1 MTHAAATTA
10 HDKGNIMKGTSL
22 IEVAPLALAV
32 GLGVQAGQAR
42 AQDLPLPATPS
53 PPIPTQPYEITA
65 DARLDALQRQL
76 NEQTQRLQQMRE
88 LMQAQEQQIFGL
100 QNALNEEILA
110 NARARGAPAPV
121 IVPSLNQAPTFRD
134 APAGSP
140 TYIVVG
146 PSPASVP
153 PPAISDI
160 VPTQDA
166 GPQVAQATA
175 PARSAQAAGAQAAP
189 PAAGDAQAPQRV
201 GQAPESD
208 SRPPEVAQIFD
219 QPGVLT
225 PKGKLVVEPAIQYGY
240 SANDR
245 VALVGYTIIPAIL
258 IGLIDVRQVKTTTA
272 VATLTGRYGV
282 SKRMELE
289 AKLPY
294 VYIHSDTVSREIFT
308 GSAQDRVFNARG
320 SGMGDVEL
328 TGRYQINR
336 GGADKP
342 FYIAWLRYKSRTGR
356 DLFDVTTDCV
366 TRCVANTT
374 GTGLPLDLPTG
385 SGFNAVQPG
394 ITWLYPSDPVV
405 FFGSLSYLHN
415 FKRSDV
421 SRRVLGGE
429 TEFLGDIKAGDILG
443 FNLGMGL
450 ALNEKAA
457 ISIGYDTSIVGKTKQ
472 NGEEVAGAVRTTLG
486 TLLLGGT
493 YRFSDRMS
501 LNVALGVG
509 ITRDT
514 PDMTFTAR
522 VPINF

>member
-1 MTHAAATTA
+1 
-10 HDKGNIMKGTSL
+10 MKGTSL
-22 IEVAPLALAV
+22 IEVVPLALAV

-42 AQDLPLPATPS
+42 AQVAVDPAPPVPPVPL
-53 PPIPTQPYEITA
+53 QPYEITA

-88 LMQAQEQQIFGL
+88 AMLAQEQQIFSL

-110 NARARGAPAPV
+110 NARARGAPTPV

-134 APAGSP
+134 TPAPEP

-146 PSPASVP
+146 PSP
-153 PPAISDI
+153 PPAS
-160 VPTQDA
+160 A
-166 GPQVAQATA
+166 AVAQA
-175 PARSAQAAGAQAAP
+175 GP
-189 PAAGDAQAPQRV
+189 PAQQADGTQAPQRV

-225 PKGKLVVEPAIQYGY
+225 PKNKLVLEPALQYGY

-282 SKRMELE
+282 SRRMEVE
-289 AKLPY
+289 AKVPY

-320 SGMGDVEL
+320 SGIGDVEV
-328 TGRYQINR
+328 TGRYQLNR
-336 GGADKP
+336 GGPDKP
-342 FYIAWLRYKSRTGR
+342 FYIAWLRYKSRTGQ

-394 ITWLYPSDPVV
+394 LTWLYPSDPVV
-405 FFGSLSYLHN
+405 FFGSFSYLHN
-415 FKRSDV
+415 FKRSNV
-421 SRRVLGGE
+421 SRRVLGGQ
-429 TEFLGDIKAGDILG
+429 TEFLGDIKAGDIIG

-457 ISIGYDTSIVGKTKQ
+457 ISIGYDQSIVGKTKQ
-472 NGEEVAGAVRTTLG
+472 DGREVAGAVRTTLG

-509 ITRDT
+509 VTRDT
-514 PDMTFTAR
+514 PDLTLTAR

>member
-1 MTHAAATTA
+1 
-10 HDKGNIMKGTSL
+10 MKGTSL

-32 GLGVQAGQAR
+32 SLGVQAGQAR
-42 AQDLPLPATPS
+42 AQESVMPVPPPVPA
-53 PPIPTQPYEITA
+53 QPYEITA

-76 NEQTQRLQQMRE
+76 NEQTQRLQAMRGA
-88 LMQAQEQQIFGL
+88 MQAQEQQIFNL

-121 IVPSLNQAPTFRD
+121 IVPALNQAPTFRD
-134 APAGSP
+134 SP
-140 TYIVVG
+140 PPVQTYIVNG
-146 PSPASVP
+146 PAPQATPQVP
-153 PPAISDI
+153 SGTDGAR
-160 VPTQDA
+160 T
-166 GPQVAQATA
+166 GTQVAQSG
-175 PARSAQAAGAQAAP
+175 SAQGTSP
-189 PAAGDAQAPQRV
+189 PASQQADTQAPQRV

-225 PKGKLVVEPAIQYGY
+225 PKGKMVLEPALQYGY

-272 VATLTGRYGV
+272 VATLTGRYGL
-282 SKRMELE
+282 SRRMEVE

-320 SGMGDVEL
+320 SGMGDVEV
-328 TGRYQINR
+328 TGRYQLNR
-336 GGADKP
+336 GAADKP

-356 DLFDVTTDCV
+356 DLFEVVTDCV

-385 SGFNAVQPG
+385 SGFNALQPG
-394 ITWLYPSDPVV
+394 VTWLYPSDPVV

-421 SRRVLGGE
+421 SRRVLGGQ

-457 ISIGYDTSIVGKTKQ
+457 ISIGYDQSIVDKTEQ
-472 NGEEVAGAVRTTLG
+472 DGEEVAGAVRTTLG

-509 ITRDT
+509 VTRDT
-514 PDMTFTAR
+514 PDVTFTAR
-522 VPINF
+522 LPINF

>member
-1 MTHAAATTA
+1 
-10 HDKGNIMKGTSL
+10 MKGTSL
-22 IEVAPLALAV
+22 IEVVPLALAV

-42 AQDLPLPATPS
+42 AQVAVDPAPPVPPVPL
-53 PPIPTQPYEITA
+53 QPYEITA

-88 LMQAQEQQIFGL
+88 AMLAQEQQIFSL

-134 APAGSP
+134 TPAPEP
-140 TYIVVG
+140 TYIVVD
-146 PSPASVP
+146 PSP
-153 PPAISDI
+153 PPAS
-160 VPTQDA
+160 A
-166 GPQVAQATA
+166 AVAQA
-175 PARSAQAAGAQAAP
+175 GP
-189 PAAGDAQAPQRV
+189 PAQQADGTQAPQRV

-225 PKGKLVVEPAIQYGY
+225 PKNKLVLEPALQYGY

-272 VATLTGRYGV
+272 VATLTGRYGM
-282 SKRMELE
+282 SRRMEVE
-289 AKLPY
+289 AKVPY

-320 SGMGDVEL
+320 SGIGDVEV
-328 TGRYQINR
+328 TGRYQLNR
-336 GGADKP
+336 GGPDKP
-342 FYIAWLRYKSRTGR
+342 FYIAWLRYKSRTGQ

-394 ITWLYPSDPVV
+394 LTWLYPSDPVV
-405 FFGSLSYLHN
+405 FFGSFSYLHN
-415 FKRSDV
+415 FKRSNV
-421 SRRVLGGE
+421 SRRVLGGQ
-429 TEFLGDIKAGDILG
+429 TEFLGDIKAGDIIG

-457 ISIGYDTSIVGKTKQ
+457 ISIGYDQSIVGKTKQ
-472 NGEEVAGAVRTTLG
+472 DGREVAGAVRTTLG

-509 ITRDT
+509 VTRDT
-514 PDMTFTAR
+514 PDLTLTAR

>member
-1 MTHAAATTA
+1 
-10 HDKGNIMKGTSL
+10 MKGTSL

-42 AQDLPLPATPS
+42 AQDIPAPVAPP

-88 LMQAQEQQIFGL
+88 LMQAQEQQIFSL
-100 QNALNEEILA
+100 QNALNDEILA

-146 PSPASVP
+146 PSPATA
-153 PPAISDI
+153 PPA
-160 VPTQDA
+160 PTNEAAAGQDA
-166 GPQVAQATA
+166 GAQVAQAGA
-175 PARSAQAAGAQAAP
+175 PARSTPVAAAQAQSASP
-189 PAAGDAQAPQRV
+189 TDNPTQAPQRV

-225 PKGKLVVEPAIQYGY
+225 PKGKLVLEPAIQYGY

-282 SKRMELE
+282 SRRMELE

-385 SGFNAVQPG
+385 SGFNALQPG
-394 ITWLYPSDPVV
+394 VTWLYPSDPVV

-457 ISIGYDTSIVGKTKQ
+457 ISIGYDTSIVDKTKQ

-522 VPINF
+522 LPINF

>member
-1 MTHAAATTA
+1 
-10 HDKGNIMKGTSL
+10 MKGTSL

-42 AQDLPLPATPS
+42 AQVAVDPAPPVPPVPL
-53 PPIPTQPYEITA
+53 QPYEITA

-88 LMQAQEQQIFGL
+88 AMLAQEQQIFSL
-100 QNALNEEILA
+100 QHALNEEILA

-134 APAGSP
+134 APAPAP

-146 PSPASVP
+146 PSP
-153 PPAISDI
+153 PPASAA
-160 VPTQDA
+160 VAPVVSA
-166 GPQVAQATA
+166 GQGAQVAQAGA
-175 PARSAQAAGAQAAP
+175 PAQQAG
-189 PAAGDAQAPQRV
+189 GTQAPQRV

-225 PKGKLVVEPAIQYGY
+225 PKNKLVLEPALQYGY

-282 SKRMELE
+282 SRRMEVE
-289 AKLPY
+289 AKVPY

-320 SGMGDVEL
+320 SGIGDVEV
-328 TGRYQINR
+328 TGRYQLNR
-336 GGADKP
+336 GGPDKP
-342 FYIAWLRYKSRTGR
+342 FYIAWLRYKSRTGQ

-394 ITWLYPSDPVV
+394 LTWLYPSDPVV
-405 FFGSLSYLHN
+405 FFGSFSYLHN
-415 FKRSDV
+415 FKRSNV
-421 SRRVLGGE
+421 SRRVLGGQ
-429 TEFLGDIKAGDILG
+429 TEFLGDIKAGDIIG

-457 ISIGYDTSIVGKTKQ
+457 ISIGYDQSIVGKTKQ
-472 NGEEVAGAVRTTLG
+472 DGREVAGAVRTTLG

-493 YRFSDRMS
+493 YRFSNRMS

-509 ITRDT
+509 VTRDT
-514 PDMTFTAR
+514 PDLTLTAR

>member
-32 GLGVQAGQAR
+32 GLGVHAGQAR
-42 AQDLPLPATPS
+42 AQDIPLPATPS
-53 PPIPTQPYEITA
+53 PPIPTQPYEISA

-88 LMQAQEQQIFGL
+88 LMQAQERQIFGL

-121 IVPSLNQAPTFRD
+121 IVPALNQAPTFRD

-140 TYIVVG
+140 TYVVVG
-146 PSPASVP
+146 PSPASATGGIA
-153 PPAISDI
+153 PARN
-160 VPTQDA
+160 A
-166 GPQVAQATA
+166 GTQVAQATA

-189 PAAGDAQAPQRV
+189 PVAGDAQAPQRV

-282 SKRMELE
+282 SRRMELE